1 MTKQHQ
7 QFLYR
12 EVKIH
17 PSEADFVADKIA
29 EFIKNHST
37 SQEEIESIIKELH
50 IYLEEHNIEEFIVK
64 TNLQGNEFSDII
76 KLFRGQEKYLR
87 NIMVKRKEQYLN
99 PEWNNSK

>member
-12 EVKIH
+12 EVEIH

-37 SQEEIESIIKELH
+37 SQEEIESIIK
-50 IYLEEHNIEEFIVK
+50 
-64 TNLQGNEFSDII
+64 
-76 KLFRGQEKYLR
+76 
-87 NIMVKRKEQYLN
+87 
-99 PEWNNSK
+99 